1 MLGHWED
8 SARDLA
14 MACKLDYDEEA
25 SAMLKEVQPKVSV
38 PKLLIAALPQ
48 RHLSWR
54 NHFLENGL
62 LVSGKPSKNRD
73 HQDGPWMASVLQ
85 SLSQTHLNR
94 LIKMLP
100 GIFKAFR
107 QVC

>member
-62 LVSGKPSKNRD
+62 LVSGKPSKKQRSPRWSLDGQCPAEFISNTPEQAN
-73 HQDGPWMASVLQ
+73 QDLTGY
-85 SLSQTHLNR
+85 
-94 LIKMLP
+94 I
-100 GIFKAFR
+100 
-107 QVC
+107 